1 VADAVVIGA
10 GPNGLLAANVLA
22 DRGWEVLVLEAAPEP
37 GGGVRSAELT
47 GRPGFVHDVFSAFYP
62 FTVASPAFRA
72 LDLEAHGLRWC
83 HGDYAVAHPATDGTC
98 AVLSPR
104 LDETIASLDAFAPGD
119 GEAWRR
125 LFGLWER
132 VGAHLVE
139 AMVTPMPPVRPGL
152 RIAAALRSDLVRFAR
167 FLALPLRRMVEE
179 EFRGAGGARLLTG
192 NASHAD
198 LGPETPPSGAF
209 AWVLTCLG
217 QEHGFPTPC
226 GGAGALTA
234 ALVRRLRARGG
245 DVRCGARAT
254 RVEVNDG
261 AATGVQVAGGERF
274 AARRAVLADVLA
286 PALYL
291 DLVGAERLPRALVE
305 DLRRFEIDWSTVKVD
320 WALDG
325 PIPWDAEP
333 ARRAGVVHVIDGVDE
348 LTLGAAQI
356 ETGLVP
362 ATPSLVMGQYAA
374 VDPTR
379 SPPGTDTAWAY
390 THVPSA
396 VRGDAGDDGLT
407 GDWDGR
413 DGDALADR
421 VERRIETLA
430 PGFRDRVRDRHVLTP
445 ATAERM
451 NPNLALGSMFA
462 GTNQLHQQAIFRPTP
477 SLGRPETPIARLY
490 LASASAHP
498 GGGVHGGPGA
508 NAARAALAGDLRRRL
523 SAPARRR
530 PGGGRP
536 RPA

>member
-1 VADAVVIGA
+1 MADAIVIGA
-10 GPNGLLAANVLA
+10 GPNGLVAANLLA
-22 DRGWEVLVLEAAPEP
+22 DRGWEVLVLEAASEP
-37 GGGVRSAELT
+37 GGAVRSAELT
-47 GRPGFVHDVFSAFYP
+47 GQPGFGHDVFSAFYP
-62 FTVASPAFRA
+62 FAVASPAFRA

-83 HGDYAVAHPATDGTC
+83 RGDLVVAHPASDGTC
-98 AVLSPR
+98 TVLAPR
-104 LDETIASLDAFAPGD
+104 VEETMASLEAFAPGD

-132 VGAHLVE
+132 VGAHIVE
-139 AMVTPMPPVRPGL
+139 AMVTPMPPVRPAL

-167 FLALPLRRMVEE
+167 FLALPLRRMAEE
-179 EFRGAGGARLLTG
+179 EFRGAGGARLLAG
-192 NASHAD
+192 NASHTD
-198 LGPETPPSGAF
+198 LAPEVPGSGAF
-209 AWVLTCLG
+209 GWVLTCLG
-217 QEHGFPTPC
+217 QEHGFPTPE

-245 DVRCGARAT
+245 EVRCGARAT
-254 RVEVNDG
+254 RIEVRDG
-261 AATGVQVAGGERF
+261 AASAVQVDGGERF
-274 AARRAVLADVLA
+274 EAGRAVLADVLA

-291 DLVGAERLPRALVE
+291 DLVGAERLPPKLVE

-333 ARRAGVVHVIDGVDE
+333 ARRAGVVHVVDGIDE

-390 THVPSA
+390 THVPRT
-396 VRGDAGDDGLT
+396 VRGDGGEQGIT
-407 GDWDGR
+407 GDWGGR
-413 DGDALADR
+413 DGDLLADR

-430 PGFRDRVRDRHVLTP
+430 PGFRDRIRARHVITP
-445 ATAERM
+445 GEAERL
-451 NPNLALGSMFA
+451 NANLASGSMYA
-462 GTNQLHQQAIFRPTP
+462 GTNRLHQQAIFRPTP
-477 SLGRPETPIARLY
+477 SLGRPETPVARLY

-508 NAARAALAGDLRRRL
+508 NAARAALGADLRRRL
-523 SAPARRR
+523 RGPAGRL
-530 PGGGRP
+530 PAAARP
-536 RPA
+536 R